1 MEKFYI
7 GADIGTNSVGIACT
21 DENYNLLRIK
31 GKDCWTVRLF
41 DECKTAEERRGF
53 RTSRR
58 RTARRKQR
66 INFLQSLFA
75 PYMNDKTFFIRL
87 NNSQFL
93 PEDKS
98 ELLHGDKNTL
108 FSGDYDDKKFHAEF
122 PTIYH
127 LRDKLMSGGI
137 YDLRLYYLALHH
149 IIKYRG
155 HFLFE
160 GSMEDVRD
168 LGKLLNALN
177 DAMVGVYGDE
187 LSLFDKSVA
196 EEAKS
201 VLLDDKLKI
210 RDKQIGLEKVFRV
223 DDKIRK
229 EIINNKRALRRKNF
243 SVDTFRRRI

>member
-87 NNSQFL
+87 NNSQF
-93 PEDKS
+93 
-98 ELLHGDKNTL
+98 
-108 FSGDYDDKKFHAEF
+108 
-122 PTIYH
+122 
-127 LRDKLMSGGI
+127 
-137 YDLRLYYLALHH
+137 
-149 IIKYRG
+149 
-155 HFLFE
+155 
-160 GSMEDVRD
+160 
-168 LGKLLNALN
+168 
-177 DAMVGVYGDE
+177 
-187 LSLFDKSVA
+187 
-196 EEAKS
+196 
-201 VLLDDKLKI
+201 
-210 RDKQIGLEKVFRV
+210 
-223 DDKIRK
+223 
-229 EIINNKRALRRKNF
+229 
-243 SVDTFRRRI
+243 